1 MKMEEEKQHKEED
14 IKKIAVFVDGCRGKG
29 GKLTI
34 EKDAI
39 KCKLPLEK
47 AD

>member
-1 MKMEEEKQHKEED
+1 MDEEKHEE
-14 IKKIAVFVDGCRGKG
+14 IKKIAVFVDGCKAKG

-39 KCKLPLEK
+39 KCKLPLKEGE
-47 AD
+47 